1 METWGKAKSMLRRL
15 GQKIEGIIIH
25 HDQDGVYL
33 GHRWLYQMA
42 VKDKVRVSY
51 SEDGAK
57 GNVYLESFIGRFK
70 SENRLLFWEQE
81 DFKALEEVV
90 KARVKYYNRVR
101 RHSALG
107 HRSSLEYLNRKTN
120 I

>member
-1 METWGKAKSMLRRL
+1 M
-15 GQKIEGIIIH
+15 
-25 HDQDGVYL
+25 
-33 GHRWLYQMA
+33 
-42 VKDKVRVSY
+42 KDKVRVSY

-70 SENRLLFWEQE
+70 SENRFLFWEQE
-81 DFKALEEVV
+81 DFEALKEVV
-90 KARVKYYNRVR
+90 RARVRYYNRVR

-107 HRSSLEYLNRKTN
+107 NKSPLEYLNKKTN